1 MSRIHPVQFT
11 ITAVSTH
18 LSSTHCFQFMAT
30 TPGLWDWADYD
41 LGSSAKHESTTS
53 KMQAYVT
60 GKSIAGLVR
69 PKRARGPTVEKDKLR
84 ETLNQIIR
92 KFTNKNKSLENWP
105 WSNCEDRLQDG
116 GFRLRYEPSD
126 SLYRSWITRPNSSL
140 TEEMARRV
148 NMDIISNPISLIPIE
163 GFVDKYRVKNK
174 KRKISSGAEEAVRTG
189 ENGDES
195 DSMG

>member
-18 LSSTHCFQFMAT
+18 LSTHCFQFMAT

-60 GKSIAGLVR
+60 GKTIAGLVR
-69 PKRARGPTVEKDKLR
+69 PKRARGPTVEKDKLKDS
-84 ETLNQIIR
+84 LNQIIQKVTKKPQGR
-92 KFTNKNKSLENWP
+92 WP
-105 WSNCEDRLQDG
+105 WSNCEDRLRDE
-116 GFRLRYEPSD
+116 GFNLQYEPSD
-126 SLYRSWITRPNSSL
+126 CLYRSWITKPNSGL

-148 NMDIISNPISLIPIE
+148 NIDMLLNPISLIPIE
-163 GFVDKYRVKNK
+163 GFILDKYRVKNK
-174 KRKISSGAEEAVRTG
+174 KRRMSSETEEARIG

-195 DSMG
+195 D